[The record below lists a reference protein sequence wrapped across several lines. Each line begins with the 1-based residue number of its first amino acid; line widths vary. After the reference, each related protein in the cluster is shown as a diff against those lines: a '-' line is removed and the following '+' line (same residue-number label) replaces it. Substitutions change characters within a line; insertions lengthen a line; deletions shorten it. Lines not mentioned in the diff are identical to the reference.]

1 MHRKTIAAITLTMFC
16 LAFLATAVWAGD
28 IKSRMRERL
37 PAIVKMKD
45 QGIVGENNQGFLTAL
60 KPAGDKQAVIDA
72 ENKDRRKIYSAI
84 AKKQGTSAKLVGQR
98 RAMQIFEK
106 ADAGTM
112 LQNKK
117 GKWIKKK

>member
-1 MHRKTIAAITLTMFC
+1 MHRKAIAAITLTMFC

-45 QGIVGENNQGFLTAL
+45 QGIVGENNQGYLTAL
-60 KPAGDKQAVIDA
+60 KSAGDKQGVIDA
-72 ENKDRRKIYSAI
+72 ENKDRGRIYRAI

-98 RAMQIFEK
+98 RALQIFEK

-112 LQNKK
+112 LQNKN
-117 GKWIKKK
+117 GKWVKKK